1 MKKNTL
7 AKVLYIVVI
16 VAVVALLWSTV
27 TQTDRSTRELSSYA
41 ELEKKI
47 EAGEIYGVAMY
58 DSQSGTNV
66 ILAVTKAHEQNF
78 KNIESRYDYLV
89 RFNGT
94 ETSYDDF
101 YAKFKNYKE
110 QGKLQADLK
119 TLPTPEPS
127 WFMSLLP
134 YLVMLLLTGGLMFFM
149 FQQMQAANGKAA
161 QFGRATARAY
171 DGKNKLGFKDV
182 AGAEEE
188 KEEMS
193 ELVDF
198 LKNPK
203 QFTDMGARIP
213 KGVLLVGPPGTGKT
227 LLAKAVAGEAGVPFY
242 SITGSDF
249 VELYVGIGASRVRD
263 LFSQAKRSAPCIIFI
278 DEIDAV
284 GRRRGAG
291 LGGGHDEREQT
302 LNQLLVEMDGFNNN
316 EGIIVMAATNRADI
330 LDPALLRSGRFDRQI
345 HVLMPDV
352 RGREAIFRVHTR
364 NKKLAP
370 DVDASE
376 IAQLTIGFTGAD
388 IENLVNEAALL
399 AVRRH
404 EKQIS
409 NQDIKDAVTKVILGP
424 EKRSHKYTEKTKRLT
439 AYHEAGHAVLAHL
452 LDGCD
457 DVSEISIISRSG
469 AGGYTLTRPE
479 NERDYIGRTNML
491 DDICMGLGGRVAEEL
506 KMHEISS
513 GASGDI
519 RQITKTAHAMV
530 TEYGMYDR
538 IGPIYLGDGNE
549 VFIGRDFSAQKSFSD
564 NWSARIDDAVH
575 DIVQTQLERARELLK
590 EHGELLERVAQAL
603 LAREKLSGAEFR
615 LLTEGK
621 ELPPLKSAE
630 KAEKAAAQGE
640 NAVPKS
646 ENAAA
651 EGGQTASKSESAA
664 SQSENTA
671 RDGSEAEAEKC
682 HGTGV
687 SEDTGVKDEDG
698 DGQNNTPG
706 GVQFF

>member
-66 ILAVTKAHEQNF
+66 ILAVTKTHEQNF

-409 NQDIKDAVTKVILGP
+409 NQD
-424 EKRSHKYTEKTKRLT
+424 KRRRNK
-439 AYHEAGHAVLAHL
+439 
-452 LDGCD
+452 
-457 DVSEISIISRSG
+457 
-469 AGGYTLTRPE
+469 GYTGPGKAFPQVYRK
-479 NERDYIGRTNML
+479 NQ
-491 DDICMGLGGRVAEEL
+491 
-506 KMHEISS
+506 
-513 GASGDI
+513 ASH
-519 RQITKTAHAMV
+519 R
-530 TEYGMYDR
+530 
-538 IGPIYLGDGNE
+538 
-549 VFIGRDFSAQKSFSD
+549 
-564 NWSARIDDAVH
+564 
-575 DIVQTQLERARELLK
+575 
-590 EHGELLERVAQAL
+590 
-603 LAREKLSGAEFR
+603 LS
-615 LLTEGK
+615 
-621 ELPPLKSAE
+621 
-630 KAEKAAAQGE
+630 
-640 NAVPKS
+640 
-646 ENAAA
+646 
-651 EGGQTASKSESAA
+651 
-664 SQSENTA
+664 
-671 RDGSEAEAEKC
+671 
-682 HGTGV
+682 
-687 SEDTGVKDEDG
+687 
-698 DGQNNTPG
+698 
-706 GVQFF
+706 

>member
-1 MKKNTL
+1 
-7 AKVLYIVVI
+7 
-16 VAVVALLWSTV
+16 
-27 TQTDRSTRELSSYA
+27 
-41 ELEKKI
+41 
-47 EAGEIYGVAMY
+47 
-58 DSQSGTNV
+58 
-66 ILAVTKAHEQNF
+66 
-78 KNIESRYDYLV
+78 
-89 RFNGT
+89 
-94 ETSYDDF
+94 
-101 YAKFKNYKE
+101 
-110 QGKLQADLK
+110 
-119 TLPTPEPS
+119 
-127 WFMSLLP
+127 
-134 YLVMLLLTGGLMFFM
+134 
-149 FQQMQAANGKAA
+149 
-161 QFGRATARAY
+161 
-171 DGKNKLGFKDV
+171 
-182 AGAEEE
+182 
-188 KEEMS
+188 
-193 ELVDF
+193 
-198 LKNPK
+198 
-203 QFTDMGARIP
+203 
-213 KGVLLVGPPGTGKT
+213 
-227 LLAKAVAGEAGVPFY
+227 
-242 SITGSDF
+242 
-249 VELYVGIGASRVRD
+249 
-263 LFSQAKRSAPCIIFI
+263 
-278 DEIDAV
+278 
-284 GRRRGAG
+284 
-291 LGGGHDEREQT
+291 
-302 LNQLLVEMDGFNNN
+302 
-316 EGIIVMAATNRADI
+316 MAATNRADI

-530 TEYGMYDR
+530 TEYGMYDQ

-603 LAREKLSGAEFR
+603 LVREKLSGAEFR

-640 NAVPKS
+640 NAATQGENAVPQGENAVPQE

-651 EGGQTASKSESAA
+651 EGKQAVSNGESADAQSESAEQD
-664 SQSENTA
+664 S
-671 RDGSEAEAEKC
+671 SEAEAEKC

>member
-1 MKKNTL
+1 
-7 AKVLYIVVI
+7 
-16 VAVVALLWSTV
+16 
-27 TQTDRSTRELSSYA
+27 
-41 ELEKKI
+41 
-47 EAGEIYGVAMY
+47 
-58 DSQSGTNV
+58 
-66 ILAVTKAHEQNF
+66 
-78 KNIESRYDYLV
+78 
-89 RFNGT
+89 
-94 ETSYDDF
+94 
-101 YAKFKNYKE
+101 
-110 QGKLQADLK
+110 
-119 TLPTPEPS
+119 
-127 WFMSLLP
+127 
-134 YLVMLLLTGGLMFFM
+134 
-149 FQQMQAANGKAA
+149 
-161 QFGRATARAY
+161 
-171 DGKNKLGFKDV
+171 
-182 AGAEEE
+182 
-188 KEEMS
+188 
-193 ELVDF
+193 
-198 LKNPK
+198 
-203 QFTDMGARIP
+203 
-213 KGVLLVGPPGTGKT
+213 
-227 LLAKAVAGEAGVPFY
+227 
-242 SITGSDF
+242 
-249 VELYVGIGASRVRD
+249 
-263 LFSQAKRSAPCIIFI
+263 
-278 DEIDAV
+278 
-284 GRRRGAG
+284 
-291 LGGGHDEREQT
+291 
-302 LNQLLVEMDGFNNN
+302 MDGFNNN

-530 TEYGMYDR
+530 TEYGMYDQ

-630 KAEKAAAQGE
+630 KAEKAAAQDE
-640 NAVPKS
+640 SAVPQEES
-646 ENAAA
+646 AAA
-651 EGGQTASKSESAA
+651 EGKQAVSNGESADAQSESAEQD
-664 SQSENTA
+664 S
-671 RDGSEAEAEKC
+671 SEAEAEKC

-687 SEDTGVKDEDG
+687 SEDTGAKNEDG